1 MQRTSRTLP
10 VVAVNETQ
18 SNIVRLQRRVAAAV
32 DEETSTPAEVAN
44 LSVLMERASNAV
56 RQMQYFALAAKQFSL
71 EDLTSSALRAGFI
84 EIGAKTR
91 REETSFRFASG
102 QADFI
107 FSVSYRDP
115 ERVSIV
121 AQSQADIFGLVLTA
135 YSHVATV
142 SVEINPTIAA
152 TVLGNNAMLFRD
164 MLLTFPRYD
173 DLPAWAKYPE
183 GHIPEAVGLMEM
195 WRDGISLAAI
205 FARTWNSILPR
216 LIAARELLQ
225 NFWHRPRR

>member
-10 VVAVNETQ
+10 VVAVNEAQ

-102 QADFI
+102 
-107 FSVSYRDP
+107 
-115 ERVSIV
+115 
-121 AQSQADIFGLVLTA
+121 
-135 YSHVATV
+135 
-142 SVEINPTIAA
+142 
-152 TVLGNNAMLFRD
+152 
-164 MLLTFPRYD
+164 
-173 DLPAWAKYPE
+173 
-183 GHIPEAVGLMEM
+183 
-195 WRDGISLAAI
+195 
-205 FARTWNSILPR
+205 
-216 LIAARELLQ
+216 
-225 NFWHRPRR
+225 